1 MQRSL
6 VLATLL
12 ALGGLGWAAG
22 TLLVRAAA
30 QSTAQQA
37 AVARTRT
44 FAIENITCA
53 LCPVT
58 VKKAIEGVAG
68 VKSVAADFDAETA
81 TVAFDPSVT
90 DEAAIAAASTDA
102 GYRASVEGRGRCGTR
117 RSSRPGPSAR

>member
-6 VLATLL
+6 VLAAALL

-22 TLLVRAAA
+22 TIQVPAAA

-44 FAIENITCA
+44 FAIENMTCA

-68 VKSVAADFDAETA
+68 VKSVAVDFDAKTA
-81 TVAFDPSVT
+81 TVVFDPSVT
-90 DEAAIAAASTDA
+90 DEAAIAAASTNA
-102 GYRASVEGRGRCGTR
+102 GYPASVEG
-117 RSSRPGPSAR
+117 